1 MTNSNDDEACDVQF
15 SMRVP
20 KSLADEIFARAER
33 EGMKPSTWIRNAIS
47 KTIADKDT
55 AGADDIRSSLIL
67 LLNNDQTVRD
77 IIRKIRGETDQEEEL
92 EILNTEISNTEEKIS
107 LLEIESN
114 HMKQCLK
121 DLEIDYSVIM
131 EKTKALQYALESDE
145 SRLPQLMAIL
155 DEYKTRSWEI
165 KQRIDDTKT
174 VIDSMN
180 IEISNSKEIHEIM
193 KKKYADMSRK
203 CKVRRNDDF

>member
-1 MTNSNDDEACDVQF
+1 
-15 SMRVP
+15 
-20 KSLADEIFARAER
+20 
-33 EGMKPSTWIRNAIS
+33 
-47 KTIADKDT
+47 
-55 AGADDIRSSLIL
+55 
-67 LLNNDQTVRD
+67 
-77 IIRKIRGETDQEEEL
+77 
-92 EILNTEISNTEEKIS
+92 
-107 LLEIESN
+107 
-114 HMKQCLK
+114 MKQCLK
-121 DLEIDYSVIM
+121 DLEVDYSVIM

-193 KKKYADMSRK
+193 KKKYAAMSRK
-203 CKVRRNDDF
+203 SEVRRNDDL